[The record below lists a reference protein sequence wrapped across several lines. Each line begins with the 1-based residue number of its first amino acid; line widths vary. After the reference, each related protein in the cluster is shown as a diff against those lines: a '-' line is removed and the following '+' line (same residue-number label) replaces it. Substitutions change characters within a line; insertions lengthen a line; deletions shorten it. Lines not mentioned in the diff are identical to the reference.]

1 MKTDLQIK
9 SDVTAEL
16 AWDPAVN
23 ATSVGVGVK
32 DGVVT
37 LSGGVDTY
45 LQKHAVER
53 AVRRVA
59 GVRGIALDLDVRLAP
74 DHKRSDTEIAQA
86 ALYALEWH
94 SLVPQDKVKVQ
105 VEDGWVRLTGEVD
118 WGYQSA
124 SAEQCVRPLVGVR
137 GVSNEIRL
145 KQRTNPVELKE
156 DIAAAFARHAQREA
170 RHIAI
175 EVDGGVVTL
184 AGAVDSLAEHDA
196 AIGTAYAAKGVTRVI
211 DKLQVQPA

>member
-184 AGAVDSLAEHDA
+184 AGVVDSLAEHDA